1 MRTVSKV
8 TVIALSWLALMASA
22 QAPPAAPAAAQT
34 AVRPDGLYAT
44 FETSMGN
51 IVVKLFEKEAPI
63 TVKNFIDLAYGRKPW
78 KDPKTGAMVRRPLYA
93 GTIFHRVIP
102 GFMIQGGDPTGTG
115 MGDPGFVIVDEFVP
129 TLKFNIPGRL
139 AMANTG
145 QPKTGACQFFIT
157 EVALPPGHLDGKHT
171 IFGQV
176 VEGQPLVG
184 RIARVPRDSN
194 DKPRTAVRLIR
205 LSFQRVGPV
214 PPNAPEG
221 VRAAGTKAGKRV
233 VKKAVTPAAKPVTKK
248 K

>member
-1 MRTVSKV
+1 MI
-8 TVIALSWLALMASA
+8 TVIALSLLALVASA

-78 KDPKTGAMVRRPLYA
+78 KDPKTGAMVRRPLFA
-93 GTIFHRVIP
+93 GTIFHRVRP
-102 GFMIQGGDPTGTG
+102 EFMIQGGDPTGTG

-129 TLKFNIPGRL
+129 TLKFDIPGRL

-145 QPKTGACQFFIT
+145 DPKTGNCQFFIT
-157 EVALPPGHLDGKHT
+157 EVPTPHLNGKHT

-184 RIARVPRDSN
+184 QIARVPRDSD

-205 LSFQRVGPV
+205 LSFQRVGAV

-221 VRAAGTKAGKRV
+221 VRAAGTTAGKKA
-233 VKKAVTPAAKPVTKK
+233 VKKAVTPAAKPALKK